1 MIETYPPVRKIPVE
15 PDPPAPPRPA
25 PGSRVPML
33 SPTRAWRLL
42 CARTGGV
49 IALVTFY
56 RWVRN
61 GRVFSIRLGQR
72 IFIPLPEVEDLI
84 KRCLDGDPY

>member
-1 MIETYPPVRKIPVE
+1 MKQQPGMCTKTEVARKTGSLE
-15 PDPPAPPRPA
+15 PQASQVPA
-25 PGSRVPML
+25 ML
-33 SPTRAWRLL
+33 SPTRAWRIL

-61 GRVFSIRLGQR
+61 GRVYSIRLGQR
-72 IFIPLPEVEDLI
+72 IFIPQPALEDLI
-84 KRCLDGDPY
+84 RQCLIGEKY

>member
-1 MIETYPPVRKIPVE
+1 MVETYPRSKKIPVE
-15 PDPPAPPRPA
+15 PDPPAPPPA
-25 PGSRVPML
+25 VGSAVTML

-61 GRVFSIRLGQR
+61 GRVFSIRMGPR
-72 IFIPLPEVEDLI
+72 IFIPQPALEDLI
-84 KRCLDGDPY
+84 KRCLTGDRY